1 MSMASLRV
9 VFAILGS
16 GASLRKSSSRA
27 QTCSSQWNN
36 NACVGSECYTCGARI
51 TYVMGLGVV
60 NVEAE
65 NQVATQFP
73 SECGG
78 CGCGSSWGTTACS
91 GSECYTCGQRVDY
104 LVNVMNQNSDSA
116 RQSIASEFPSECG
129 ACSSGGGG
137 GPAPAPPAPPAPTP
151 SSGDSIQIR
160 VVSYNLYWW
169 NAFQQNSW
177 KSQGIV
183 DNIRDNLR
191 PDTLGMQEC
200 EDPSQ
205 IQSRA
210 GGYYAASPFA
220 GGQGVS
226 VKPGVFSVE
235 ASGSRD
241 LQATGYWGPRYVTW
255 AKLRHSASGRSFWHF
270 NTHWCV
276 SDCDQ
281 WKRFGGAQNMVST
294 IQQMAGGEPVVVTGD
309 FNAGQ
314 SEPGIQHFLQ
324 NGFAIAEWS
333 WVDSVFYSTAHWTK
347 VGNYVGDAAGSDH
360 SPIVADLRLN

>member
-137 GPAPAPPAPPAPTP
+137 GPAPTPPAPTP
-151 SSGDSIQIR
+151 PSPGGSNCLCVFDIDRTLTGKQGDTWNCPRNRNIGLYDAGYGGGDATLSALSNTGINSTFCNDCYLGICSAGAGSGENSQ
-160 VVSYNLYWW
+160 W
-169 NAFQQNSW
+169 NAYILNNIMRSSKQDQHPEW
-177 KSQGIV
+177 KTTWSYGTNVRSPWVLSQG
-183 DNIRDNLR
+183 N
-191 PDTLGMQEC
+191 
-200 EDPSQ
+200 
-205 IQSRA
+205 RA
-210 GGYYAASPFA
+210 K
-220 GGQGVS
+220 QH
-226 VKPGVFSVE
+226 SVE
-235 ASGSRD
+235 GIRQWYGARGIGIDPNQVFFYGDRTENIQPFSQYGLNSYEISCGSRD
-241 LQATGYWGPRYVTW
+241 WELYGGSGLVGYCGATPEEIV
-255 AKLRHSASGRSFWHF
+255 
-270 NTHWCV
+270 NT
-276 SDCDQ
+276 
-281 WKRFGGAQNMVST
+281 
-294 IQQMAGGEPVVVTGD
+294 
-309 FNAGQ
+309 
-314 SEPGIQHFLQ
+314 PG
-324 NGFAIAEWS
+324 N
-333 WVDSVFYSTAHWTK
+333 
-347 VGNYVGDAAGSDH
+347 
-360 SPIVADLRLN
+360 RLCR